1 MFGFDLIPIGI
12 AAAAAIFG
20 HAKSRRFVRRRLRYT
35 DWVEKPGLG
44 IAAGVGAAV
53 LAAPLV
59 AILPLVGTGTALL
72 FGAGVGTGVSMGAK
86 EAREGSVWDD
96 D

>member
-1 MFGFDLIPIGI
+1 MFGFELIPMGI
-12 AAAAAIFG
+12 AAAAAVFA
-20 HAKSRRFVRRRLRYT
+20 HTKSRGFVRKRLRYT
-35 DWVEKPGLG
+35 DWVDKPGLG

-59 AILPLVGTGTALL
+59 AMLPFMTAGTALL

-86 EAREGSVWDD
+86 EARDGSSFDD